1 MVNRTELLTLHIL
14 DLLEMLGTS
23 LADGG
28 SLTLLSDGEEL
39 EVDLN
44 SNLGLCLRIESSLD
58 CREGRILPFRT
69 A

>member
-28 SLTLLSDGEEL
+28 SMTLRTDDGEEL
-39 EVDLN
+39 EVDLD
-44 SNLGLCLRIESSLD
+44 NLCICVRIESSFD
-58 CREGRILPFRT
+58 GREGRILPFRT